1 MLSIISIIVAVI
13 IGFNLLI
20 YLFSHQNQP
29 PSPGGQILIPSLRLH
44 PCRHSSLS
52 PFPTPSPNT
61 SCVILLSFPVS
72 ISDPCFHPIV
82 LCIAVLDKSCDAW
95 CKWTGVS
102 SDQLA
107 AWRDHR
113 EEASPRIPH
122 LPSSKLP
129 EQVTTFYHENQRW
142 PALSHAARRK
152 RRRDCIATQGSH
164 PRLCIQSTPSHKSCL
179 QPWFHEPS
187 ATSQV
192 LFLSQ

>member
-1 MLSIISIIVAVI
+1 MASTYWFISSPTKTNHPVLEGRYWFRVWDCTPVDTVPFPHSPPPLQIPPVW
-13 IGFNLLI
+13 
-20 YLFSHQNQP
+20 YSY
-29 PSPGGQILIPSLRLH
+29 PSPYPSQL
-44 PCRHSSLS
+44 
-52 PFPTPSPNT
+52 
-61 SCVILLSFPVS
+61 
-72 ISDPCFHPIV
+72 DPCFHPIV